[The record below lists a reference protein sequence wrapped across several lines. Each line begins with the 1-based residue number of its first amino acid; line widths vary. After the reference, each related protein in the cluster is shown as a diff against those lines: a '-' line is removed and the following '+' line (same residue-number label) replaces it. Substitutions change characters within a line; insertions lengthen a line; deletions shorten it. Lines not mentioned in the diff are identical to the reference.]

1 MVSCGQILVALVF
14 AEMAGRIPLTGSV
27 YNWNSRLA
35 SPAIAWITGW
45 LAVCNYALAVPAVT
59 RTMLPLLN
67 DLSGGGFGGYTG
79 ALVVSGLIVLQ
90 LLINLYGVRLTSH
103 MNVLAV
109 VAEIVSIAVLTVLV
123 AVAIWSTGQ
132 FHPELLTAVP
142 PDPRPYWPAFLMASL
157 LGAWCLIGFESAG
170 DVSEETLDA
179 RRAAPRG
186 IVLSLLASSTAGFI
200 FIVVMTLAIP
210 DVEEIK
216 NAANPLLAIAAHH
229 LGNGAAAVFKVF
241 ALIAMF
247 SCSMICMTAASR
259 GVFAMARDGRF
270 AAAPVFRKISQHRV
284 PNRPLFL
291 IAAAGIGLAF
301 MGSLETLYG
310 AEAVCTA
317 IYYLITVVAFA
328 WKGKTLGRTDTF
340 SLGRWHWPGAVAAS
354 AWLIVEIG
362 ILTIPA
368 EFHAVAAATGAIL
381 AVGVVLYFISG
392 RKPEIV

>member
-1 MVSCGQILVALVF
+1 M
-14 AEMAGRIPLTGSV
+14 
-27 YNWNSRLA
+27 
-35 SPAIAWITGW
+35 
-45 LAVCNYALAVPAVT
+45 CNFALAVPAVT
-59 RTMLPLLN
+59 RTMLPLLG
-67 DLSGGGFGGYTG
+67 DLFGAGFGGYTG

-109 VAEIVSIAVLTVLV
+109 IAEIVSIAVLTALV
-123 AVAIWSTGQ
+123 AAAIWNSGQ
-132 FHPELLTAVP
+132 FHPELLTALPVA
-142 PDPRPYWPAFLMASL
+142 PRPYWPAFLMASL
-157 LGAWCLIGFESAG
+157 LGAWCLIGFEAAA
-170 DVSEETLDA
+170 DVSEETLNA

-216 NAANPLLAIAAHH
+216 NAANPLMAIAAYH
-229 LGNGAAAVFKVF
+229 LGNGAALVFKVF

-270 AAAPVFRKISQHRV
+270 AAAPLFRRVSRHRV

-291 IAAAGIGLAF
+291 IAAVGVGLAF
-301 MGSLETLYG
+301 LGSLETLYG

-317 IYYLITVVAFA
+317 IYYLITVLSFA
-328 WKGKTLGRTDTF
+328 WKGRKLGETDSFT
-340 SLGRWHWPGAVAAS
+340 LGRWHWPGVVLAT
-354 AWLIVEIG
+354 AWLTVEIG

-368 EFHAVAAATGAIL
+368 EFHAVAMATAAIL
-381 AVGVVLYFISG
+381 VTGLGLYFISG
-392 RKPEIV
+392 RTSEGV